1 MNSGWTC
8 RITEFFFNIPGV
20 ASVTLTAITQRDYP
34 VMQATVVLTAI
45 SVVAFNALTDVA
57 YVIFDPCIRLE

>member
-1 MNSGWTC
+1 M
-8 RITEFFFNIPGV
+8 
-20 ASVTLTAITQRDYP
+20 TLTAIMQRDYP

-57 YVIFDPCIRLE
+57 YVIFDPRIRLE